1 VSLLNVRKRVYS
13 FPSGSGRTARKKGK
27 QMLIATLAIVAG
39 LLGTAIAMIQDPI
52 EQERK

>member
-1 VSLLNVRKRVYS
+1 
-13 FPSGSGRTARKKGK
+13 
-27 QMLIATLAIVAG
+27 MLIATVAIIAG